1 MPFTSKS
8 LVIPKYLYY
17 GHGRFGSR
25 RRHSLS
31 CSSTRNHSPIW
42 PQNPRPSPH
51 EILGIEA
58 GKPYNKEH
66 FRRLVK
72 LYHPDLHGQSPMVNS
87 LPRATRLER
96 YHLIIAANDLL
107 SDPSK
112 RKMYEMYDVGWA
124 FKNTYREPPTTNPR
138 HTWSR
143 SDSHNSTSQHPG
155 HAGWTGHYPTMRQE
169 PIYMSNSGFAILLL
183 FIAMGGAI
191 TQHERAKKARLRTKT
206 LELAFHDSILVD
218 LQDIIFSSGDK
229 QKDERVLEFLA
240 RRHLNLARTS
250 DHHHHPLDSALED
263 NICRH

>member
-1 MPFTSKS
+1 MPLTSKS
-8 LVIPKYLYY
+8 LVAPKCLYY
-17 GHGRFGSR
+17 GHGRFGTR

-31 CSSTRNHSPIW
+31 CSSGRNHTPLW

-51 EILGIEA
+51 EILGVEA
-58 GKPYNKEH
+58 GKPYNKEQ

-72 LYHPDLHGQSPMVNS
+72 LYHPDVHGQNPLVNS
-87 LPRATRLER
+87 LSRATRLER
-96 YHLIIAANDLL
+96 YHLIIAANELL

-124 FKNTYREPPTTNPR
+124 FKNQYRGSPTP
-138 HTWSR
+138 
-143 SDSHNSTSQHPG
+143 NSTSPWSGSGPYTSAAQYSR

-169 PIYMSNSGFAILLL
+169 PIYMSNGGFAILLL

-191 TQHERAKKARLRTKT
+191 TQHERAKKARLRDKT
-206 LELAFHDSILVD
+206 LELAFHDSILLG

-240 RRHLNLARTS
+240 RRHLGLVRTNG
-250 DHHHHPLDSALED
+250 HHHPLDSGLED

>member
-1 MPFTSKS
+1 MPFTSKA
-8 LVIPKYLYY
+8 LVTSKCLSY
-17 GHGRFGSR
+17 GHGRFGTR

-31 CSSTRNHSPIW
+31 CPSTRNQTPLW

-58 GKPYNKEH
+58 GKPYNKER
-66 FRRLVK
+66 FRRLIK
-72 LYHPDLHGQSPMVNS
+72 LYHPDVHGQNPLVNS
-87 LPRATRLER
+87 LARATRLER
-96 YHLIIAANDLL
+96 YHLIIAANELL

-124 FKNTYREPPTTNPR
+124 FKNQYRGPPTPNPTS
-138 HTWSR
+138 TWPGSGPYT
-143 SDSHNSTSQHPG
+143 SAAQDSG
-155 HAGWTGHYPTMRQE
+155 HAGWTGHCATMRQE
-169 PIYMSNSGFAILLL
+169 PIYMSNGGFAILLL

-191 TQHERAKKARLRTKT
+191 TQHERAKKARLRHKT
-206 LELAFHDSILVD
+206 LELAFHDSILMG

-240 RRHLNLARTS
+240 RRHLGLVRTPG
-250 DHHHHPLDSALED
+250 HHHTLESGLED